1 MWRHGI
7 QSWTKQPSTDR
18 VMLVM
23 YYILRVGVDDAG
35 CFAALVAELEAELE
49 DEKALL

>member
-1 MWRHGI
+1 MV
-7 QSWTKQPSTDR
+7 SAMTDLDILIHEGTYAISL
-18 VMLVM
+18 VMLVL

-49 DEKALL
+49 D